1 MKRGDHM
8 KKRLWSNLSVEK
20 KEAFFKRKAVWGAIA
35 LAVLLGAALLAVLLW
50 NPMNR
55 REATYGEPPPQIE
68 ELRWGMSREEAISAL
83 QLKPDEYDLYFNMIS
98 HRSPFCTVS
107 IWIPDKEFQ
116 TPYGKASDVFLTF
129 VEDENEICSVG
140 LVGSDIFIEG
150 SARDLRELLVSEK
163 GFVVE
168 DVWQP
173 QFGNTVEL
181 ESMATVE
188 SSLPESLQ
196 QSLLDYL
203 SNPTYLP
210 NSVYLSNRYIEQ
222 GQISILNQKSFYET
236 VLPLPV
242 ATCTLSDTE
251 NGTHFDLDAPYPAL
265 FYALADNK
273 RELGYLPLD
282 WTSFDLEATQS
293 INKSINNI
301 SYVEQ
306 EGREFAFYGL
316 PLSTYPK
323 DEEEEVLEQEVYLK
337 GIDLPAQRIVIR
349 HSPYRDDVIHEGN
362 FEWLLS
368 DDAQRQELIEKLSEK
383 LLGEFGEEAE
393 VDPWAGAGIQH
404 QWDDD
409 QGNHIYLQN
418 DPQDQA
424 VRLIVEAG

>member
-1 MKRGDHM
+1 MKI
-8 KKRLWSNLSVEK
+8 RLWHDLSVGK

-35 LAVLLGAALLAVLLW
+35 LAVLVGASLFAVLLW

-55 REATYGEPPPQIE
+55 QETTYGEPLPQIE

-83 QLKPDEYDLYFNMIS
+83 QLKPDEYDLYLNMIS

-150 SARDLRELLVSEK
+150 KNRQELRKILVESKDYKVKETQSELLLY
-163 GFVVE
+163 GYAM
-168 DVWQP
+168 
-173 QFGNTVEL
+173 EL

-236 VLPLPV
+236 ILPLPL
-242 ATCTLSDTE
+242 ATCSLSSTE
-251 NGTHFDLDAPYPAL
+251 SGTHFNLAAPYPAL

-293 INKSINNI
+293 INKSINNAF
-301 SYVEQ
+301 YVEQ

-349 HSPYRDDVIHEGN
+349 HSPYRDDVIHEGR
-362 FEWLLS
+362 FEWPLS

>member
-1 MKRGDHM
+1 M

-55 REATYGEPPPQIE
+55 QETTYGEPLPQIE

-107 IWIPDKEFQ
+107 IRIPDKEFQ

-129 VEDENEICSVG
+129 VEDENEICSIG
-140 LVGSDIFIEG
+140 LVGSNMQIER
-150 SARDLRELLVSEK
+150 SARELRELLVNEK

-168 DVWQP
+168 EVWQP
-173 QFGNTVEL
+173 QFGNMVEL
-181 ESMATVE
+181 ESMATVGN
-188 SSLPESLQ
+188 SLPESLQ

-210 NSVYLSNRYIEQ
+210 NSVYLSNRYMSER
-222 GQISILNQKSFYET
+222 QISILNQKSFYET
-236 VLPLPV
+236 VLPLPL
-242 ATCTLSDTE
+242 ATCSLSSTGS
-251 NGTHFDLDAPYPAL
+251 GTHFNLDAPYPAL

-349 HSPYRDDVIHEGN
+349 HSPYRDDVIHEGK

-409 QGNHIYLQN
+409 HGNHIYLQN
-418 DPQDQA
+418 DPQDQ
-424 VRLIVEAG
+424 VLRLIVKAG

>member
-1 MKRGDHM
+1 MKI
-8 KKRLWSNLSVEK
+8 RLWHDLSVGK
-20 KEAFFKRKAVWGAIA
+20 KEASFKRKTVWGAIA
-35 LAVLLGAALLAVLLW
+35 LAVLVGASLFAVLLW

-68 ELRWGMSREEAISAL
+68 ELQWGMSREEAISAL
-83 QLKPDEYDLYFNMIS
+83 QLKPDEYDLYLNMIS

-181 ESMATVE
+181 ESVATVE

-210 NSVYLSNRYIEQ
+210 NSVYLSNRNMSERP
-222 GQISILNQKSFYET
+222 ISILDQEDFYDS
-236 VLPLPV
+236 VLPLPL
-242 ATCTLSDTE
+242 ATCSLSSTE
-251 NGTHFDLDAPYPAL
+251 SGTHFNLAAPYPAL

-273 RELGYLPLD
+273 REPGYLPLD

-293 INKSINNI
+293 INSTT
-301 SYVEQ
+301 SYVER

-323 DEEEEVLEQEVYLK
+323 DAEEEVLEREVHLK
-337 GIDLPAQRIVIR
+337 GIAFPAQRVVIR
-349 HSPYRDDVIHEGN
+349 HSPYRDDVIHEGR
-362 FEWLLS
+362 FEWFFS

>member
-1 MKRGDHM
+1 M
-8 KKRLWSNLSVEK
+8 KKRLWPDLSGEK
-20 KEAFFKRKAVWGAIA
+20 KEAFFKRRAVWGGIA
-35 LAVLLGAALLAVLLW
+35 LAVLIGAALLAVLLW

-55 REATYGEPPPQIE
+55 QEATYGEPPPQIE
-68 ELRWGMSREEAISAL
+68 GLRWGMSREEAISAL
-83 QLKPDEYDLYFNMIS
+83 QLKPDEYDLYIKMVS
-98 HRSPFCTVS
+98 YRSPFCTVS

-116 TPYGKASDVFLTF
+116 TPYGKASDVFLRF
-129 VEDENEICSVG
+129 VEDENEICSIG
-140 LVGSDIFIEG
+140 LVGSNMQIEK
-150 SARDLRELLVSEK
+150 SARELRELLVNEK

-168 DVWQP
+168 DVWPP

-181 ESMATVE
+181 ESVATVGD
-188 SSLPESLQ
+188 SLPESLQ

-210 NSVYLSNRYIEQ
+210 NSVYLSNRYIKE
-222 GQISILNQKSFYET
+222 GQISILNQKNLYDS
-236 VLPLPV
+236 VLPLPL
-242 ATCTLSDTE
+242 ATCSLSSTE
-251 NGTHFDLDAPYPAL
+251 SGTYFNLDASYPAL

-293 INKSINNI
+293 INKT

-306 EGREFAFYGL
+306 QGREFAFYGL

-337 GIDLPAQRIVIR
+337 GIDLPAQQIVIR
-349 HSPYRDDVIHEGN
+349 HSPYRDDVIHEGR
-362 FEWLLS
+362 FEWFLS
-368 DDAQRQELIEKLSEK
+368 DDAQRQALIEKLSEK
-383 LLGEFGEEAE
+383 LLGEFDEKAE